1 MGIQIKQVKL
11 TDAEKIEF
19 DAEWNAAV
27 TRLKR
32 SGADLSGIL
41 IVIET
46 KEGNKNGTAV

>member
-32 SGADLSGIL
+32 SGVDLSGIL
-41 IVIET
+41 IVVEA